1 MFKGEHVDIVVEGVV
16 IVQALASTVLAK
28 FAIYSMV
35 KTVFACMRVAIR
47 IVVIYRLVRELDRA
61 FRGQG
66 ATFAARYGGGVG
78 EDGAEGYGNGG
89 GEGKG
94 GVGECGSDR
103 SVNGGLP

>member
-28 FAIYSMV
+28 FAIHSMV

-47 IVVIYRLVRELDRA
+47 IVVIYRLVRELDGA

-66 ATFAARYGGGVG
+66 TAFAARYGGGVG
-78 EDGAEGYGNGG
+78 EDGAEGW
-89 GEGKG
+89 
-94 GVGECGSDR
+94 
-103 SVNGGLP
+103 